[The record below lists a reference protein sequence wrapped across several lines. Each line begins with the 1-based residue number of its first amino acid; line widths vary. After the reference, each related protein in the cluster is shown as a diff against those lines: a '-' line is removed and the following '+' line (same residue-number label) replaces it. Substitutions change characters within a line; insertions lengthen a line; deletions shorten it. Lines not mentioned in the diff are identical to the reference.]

1 MKKKEGGKEGAFLF
15 LFVSV
20 FLIIVFHFG
29 KNLLKPRQISTF
41 ADIVISGLD
50 KLRTL

>member
-1 MKKKEGGKEGAFLF
+1 MNKKEGGKEGAFL